1 MSNNEEQIENLKYQY
16 SSNSNR
22 DARIEIIDTLITFGS
37 KGIDAIYELIK
48 ITNNDELMM
57 YGLEQIRRSKGS

>member
-37 KGIDAIYELIK
+37 KGIDVIYELIK

>member
-37 KGIDAIYELIK
+37 KCIDAIYELIK

-57 YGLEQIRRSKGS
+57 YGLEQIRSKGS